1 MVHVLSTRSCV
12 MKTNVGAYAE
22 TDQQHGNTRSSGSSR
37 RSWMNGTFALI
48 LKKRIMEWFEMLG
61 TVFFV
66 VMVLKFGN
74 SGRGL
79 MER

>member
-1 MVHVLSTRSCV
+1 
-12 MKTNVGAYAE
+12 
-22 TDQQHGNTRSSGSSR
+22 
-37 RSWMNGTFALI
+37 
-48 LKKRIMEWFEMLG
+48 MEWFEMLG